1 MPVFHTGVEI
11 RTQVLK
17 LTQQAP
23 DSLRDVLPGQT
34 GTLDRNMIKE
44 VKLLG
49 EIAIVKLVGS

>member
-1 MPVFHTGVEI
+1 MPVFYTGVEI
-11 RTQVLK
+11 RTQGLK

-23 DSLRDVLPGQT
+23 DSLSDVLPGQT

-44 VKLLG
+44 VKLLS